1 MDLNGVEHIQLATLI
16 GADNVTVNDL
26 TGTNVN
32 QVSVN
37 LAKTGGG
44 GDGQADDVIVNGT
57 AAQDTIRVVSR
68 RSSVLVNGL
77 AAQTIVSGMDASLD
91 TLTVNGLGGDDT
103 INASGLHA
111 GQIKLAINGG
121 DGNDLIVG
129 SGGDDLV
136 IGGRGNDTALLGAGN
151 DTYVWNPGDGSDI
164 VEGQAGTDTLLF
176 NGANVNE
183 KIDIS
188 ANGGRAR
195 LTRDVANITMDL
207 NSIETIDVN
216 ALGGADTLTVNDLTG
231 TGVKNVNLDLA
242 SPPGS
247 GAGDGQADT
256 IIINATSGNDAIVG
270 QQQRRVIT
278 VSGLA
283 ATVTITGAEQQTT
296 ALSST
301 AWGETMSSPR
311 RR

>member
-1 MDLNGVEHIQLATLI
+1 M
-16 GADNVTVNDL
+16 NDL

-37 LAKTGGG
+37 LAASGGG
-44 GDGQADDVIVNGT
+44 GDDQADNVIVNGT
-57 AAQDTIRVVSR
+57 AAQDLISVVSSG
-68 RSSVLVNGL
+68 SSVVVNGL

-103 INASGLHA
+103 INASGLHV

-129 SGGDDLV
+129 SGGDDQV

-164 VEGQAGTDTLLF
+164 VEGQAGTDTLQF

-183 KIDIS
+183 RIDIS

-195 LTRDVANITMDL
+195 LTRDVGNITMDL
-207 NSIETIDVN
+207 NSIETINVS

-231 TGVKNVNLDLA
+231 TGVKNVNIDLA

-247 GAGDGQADT
+247 GSGDGQADT
-256 IIINATSGNDAIVG
+256 IVINATNGADTISVA
-270 QQQRRVIT
+270 QQRRCDHHLRSRGDRDDHRRR
-278 VSGLA
+278 SG
-283 ATVTITGAEQQTT
+283 QR
-296 ALSST
+296 
-301 AWGETMSSPR
+301 SPR
-311 RR
+311 HQWPWRRRRHRRNRVDRRDSAHGGWRAGR